1 MVKAF
6 PLNQQ
11 EYSYNAQDVSYYYA
25 GRHSGVFALD
35 TNCQVSIVSNMTI
48 KVAKGKGWLA
58 HGVDYGVVFWMEE
71 DMLLTVPVG
80 DVASPRWD
88 YVVVGW
94 ETTEVKNN
102 PTIYIKSGSPA
113 VTPTEPTLENSP
125 NKIEIC
131 LAKIYVPSGTTN
143 LRATGVTLTDTRA
156 DKDYCGLVGDDLRV
170 TNLEER
176 ATSLENRTTNLEKR
190 ESDSETEINNIK
202 KGTTLVG
209 EANKAKKFS
218 NPVVINDTQFDGS
231 YSITTNRWGQG
242 RNITIDGVTKL
253 LNGTANVNFNTINY
267 YRVSLTKNQKYT
279 QNGCTKVGEKQLIK
293 VTPPSDDSPAT
304 ITIKGQGVKQFIIYL
319 ENYKSSTFT
328 IFSKEIDANDT
339 IDISCRYNDGFMF
352 ILGVP
357 N

>member
-71 DMLLTVPVG
+71 DVLLAVPVG

-88 YVVVGW
+88 YVCVGW
-94 ETTEVKNN
+94 ETTGVKEN

-113 VTPTEPTLENSP
+113 VNPAEPTLENSA

-143 LRATGVTLTDTRA
+143 LMATGVTLTDTRA
-156 DKDYCGLVGDDLRV
+156 DKNYCGLVGDDLRITHLEERA

-176 ATSLENRTTNLEKR
+176 ATNTEN
-190 ESDSETEINNIK
+190 EIDKIK
-202 KGTTLVG
+202 NGTTSVG
-209 EANKAKKFS
+209 KAGKLTTART
-218 NPVVINDTQFDGS
+218 INGTSFDGS
-231 YSITTNRWGQG
+231 SNITTQQWGQG
-242 RNITIDGVTKL
+242 RNITIDGIMKL
-253 LNGTANVNFNTINY
+253 IDGSANIDFNTIKFY
-267 YRVSLTKNQKYT
+267 KTRLTSKEEYT
-279 QNGCTKVGEKQLIK
+279 HYGCTRVGEKHLIY
-293 VTPPSDDSPAT
+293 VDGYEMGTAGVYV
-304 ITIKGQGVKQFIIYL
+304 TIKGQGVKQLVVFLQNAPATYPSASSVSCYEISANDSKRVNYKYIGCVFIIGV
-319 ENYKSSTFT
+319 
-328 IFSKEIDANDT
+328 AN
-339 IDISCRYNDGFMF
+339 
-352 ILGVP
+352 
-357 N
+357 